1 MATVTAFIRSSSPD
15 RDKPTFIR
23 FRLTDGRD
31 VQIFY
36 KSSLSI
42 APKFWSN
49 ETQSIKAR
57 VSYNEKERLALNT
70 AVAKIKEKIE
80 KWYISLPDKSTA
92 STASLRTHLA
102 CEVVESV
109 KPSDFTQL
117 FRRFME
123 DRRLSVSRKKHM
135 CVTMREIQRFE
146 RYRTFID
153 ATPYIFDVRKVTPN
167 DIRQFD
173 KFLQDEHRI
182 YAAYPELY
190 EGHKKP
196 EPRGRNTILLKLTFL
211 RTFFRWLRE
220 EGISEQNPFRGI
232 KMDDEV
238 YGTPVYLTKEELR
251 HLAEY
256 PFEDKAMG
264 VQRDIFI
271 FQSCVGCRYSD
282 LVKFTGKSVVNG
294 CVEYIARKTRED
306 RPVTVRVPLNKTA
319 NELLERY
326 RPEKPNAPLF
336 PFYENQSFN
345 RIIKRICQE
354 AGLDRWVQVLDTLT
368 REPTQKRLYEVVTS
382 HTARKNFIGNI
393 FSVVREQS
401 LVSSL
406 TGHKPGSK
414 AFARYRTI
422 DDHMKR
428 DMVAILDE

>member
-1 MATVTAFIRSSSPD
+1 M
-15 RDKPTFIR
+15 
-23 FRLTDGRD
+23 
-31 VQIFY
+31 
-36 KSSLSI
+36 
-42 APKFWSN
+42 
-49 ETQSIKAR
+49 
-57 VSYNEKERLALNT
+57 
-70 AVAKIKEKIE
+70 
-80 KWYISLPDKSTA
+80 
-92 STASLRTHLA
+92 
-102 CEVVESV
+102 
-109 KPSDFTQL
+109 
-117 FRRFME
+117 
-123 DRRLSVSRKKHM
+123 
-135 CVTMREIQRFE
+135 
-146 RYRTFID
+146 
-153 ATPYIFDVRKVTPN
+153 
-167 DIRQFD
+167 
-173 KFLQDEHRI
+173 
-182 YAAYPELY
+182 
-190 EGHKKP
+190 
-196 EPRGRNTILLKLTFL
+196 
-211 RTFFRWLRE
+211 
-220 EGISEQNPFRGI
+220 
-232 KMDDEV
+232 
-238 YGTPVYLTKEELR
+238 
-251 HLAEY
+251 
-256 PFEDKAMG
+256 
-264 VQRDIFI
+264 
-271 FQSCVGCRYSD
+271 
-282 LVKFTGKSVVNG
+282 KFTGKSVVNG